1 MQLDFVR
8 KYLMRKKDTEVIDK
22 QAEMF
27 AFYFEKIDICYNLCY
42 YFYRIG
48 VIDMNY
54 SIKLNDIF
62 ELSGSDY
69 VTIDKTEYNGSTYF
83 FTNKLNGEEPTDK
96 FVVFKD
102 VGTGLV
108 EEKKQEVLD
117 VILKTFSN
125 NMNSKIR
132 TINSSKE

>member
-1 MQLDFVR
+1 
-8 KYLMRKKDTEVIDK
+8 
-22 QAEMF
+22 
-27 AFYFEKIDICYNLCY
+27 
-42 YFYRIG
+42 
-48 VIDMNY
+48 MNY

-83 FTNKLNGEEPTDK
+83 FTNKLNSEEPTDK